1 MHNLVYKTI
10 FDITVDTSEK
20 EANAVCDMLF
30 ERDVHPALEEV
41 LRQFENDDMIIEHS
55 IELNIGTITEGELE
69 HSIAEKL
76 RQALLKYRHD
86 GGVLSNYNHFIEL
99 KTDILL
105 DYIQKPVVPWSIDRV
120 KGFDLQQLLRESI
133 QKAMKSEVYL
143 EQMTTLLSDSIEACK
158 RFFELPFQQTDFY
171 ILLERLVSKSPIFR
185 GRISSDVIKL
195 FREESEF
202 DFLLSK
208 EIMHYLLS
216 CSLFGSKQENILSLM
231 IVRLLSDR
239 WHSKKS
245 MKSRKPIKE
254 TIVSSSK
261 MILAQDLQ
269 DRNYAY
275 PLPITASASDAQDGA
290 LVQSYVATG
299 LPDTIPA
306 PSSVDT
312 NISNHQNGRT
322 LPSSSVADF
331 PDTVPITA
339 STSDAQDGALVQSYV
354 ATGLPD
360 TIPAPSSV
368 DTNISNH
375 QNGRT
380 LPSSSVADFPD
391 TVPITASTSDAQ
403 DGALVQSY
411 VATGLPDTIP
421 APSSVDTNISNH
433 QNGRTLPSSSVADF
447 PDTVPITASTS
458 DAQDGALVQS
468 YVATGLPDT
477 IPAPSSVDTNISN
490 HQNGRTLPSSSVAD
504 FPDTVPIP
512 SSINDDAK
520 EQGKGASSDFYKLNT
535 ESIASSDIAL
545 GLSWT
550 LGDRGELHETN
561 SNPRNTNSSQ
571 SATKSDGLIKKL
583 QQLIRNINRIAEE
596 REHFSDVITDIE
608 QIIKEIQSDEQW
620 KLLLGSN
627 ESSAYALQK
636 ELLRLKNQTKE
647 DPKQAKELSEGDNI
661 TEEDALQIAKAIE
674 SLRKVETIEEQER
687 PEKGIRE
694 LTAVIM
700 RTQPDLKERIPIY
713 NAGLVLFQPFLISF
727 FDRLGL
733 LESRKHFKSAT
744 CQIRAAHLLHEL
756 SGFGEIP
763 VEHLMLFNKLLCGI
777 NIMFPIDCR
786 FKISETESLEMEH
799 LLRATI
805 GNWAIIR
812 NTSISGFQESFVKR
826 QGVLERSQDDWILR
840 VETKGIDI
848 LLDDIPWDIHLIS
861 FPWNNYLVYVDW
873 HL

>member
-1 MHNLVYKTI
+1 MSSNLIHKAI
-10 FDITVDTSEK
+10 FDVTIDTSEK
-20 EANAVCDMLF
+20 EGNAVSNMLF
-30 ERDVHPALEEV
+30 ERNVRPALEEV
-41 LRQFENDDMIIEHS
+41 LQQFENDDMIIEHS

-99 KTDILL
+99 KTDMLL

-261 MILAQDLQ
+261 MILAQDPQ

-290 LVQSYVATG
+290 PIQSYVATG

-306 PSSVDT
+306 PSS
-312 NISNHQNGRT
+312 IAAYIPNHQSET
-322 LPSSSVADF
+322 SLPSSSVADF
-331 PDTVPITA
+331 LDTVPITA

-360 TIPAPSSV
+360 TIPASS
-368 DTNISNH
+368 
-375 QNGRT
+375 
-380 LPSSSVADFPD
+380 P
-391 TVPITASTSDAQ
+391 
-403 DGALVQSY
+403 
-411 VATGLPDTIP
+411 
-421 APSSVDTNISNH
+421 
-433 QNGRTLPSSSVADF
+433 
-447 PDTVPITASTS
+447 
-458 DAQDGALVQS
+458 
-468 YVATGLPDT
+468 
-477 IPAPSSVDTNISN
+477 VDTNISN

-535 ESIASSDIAL
+535 ESIASSEIAL

-550 LGDRGELHETN
+550 PGDRGELHETN

-571 SATKSDGLIKKL
+571 SATKGDGLIKKL

-608 QIIKEIQSDEQW
+608 QVIKEIQSDEQW

-694 LTAVIM
+694 LTAVVM

-786 FKISETESLEMEH
+786 FKISETESLEIEH

>member
-1 MHNLVYKTI
+1 MSSNLIHKAI
-10 FDITVDTSEK
+10 FDVTIDTSEK
-20 EANAVCDMLF
+20 EGNAVSNMLF
-30 ERDVHPALEEV
+30 ERNVRPALEKV
-41 LRQFENDDMIIEHS
+41 LQQFENDDMIIEHS
-55 IELNIGTITEGELE
+55 IELNIGTTTEGELE

-99 KTDILL
+99 KTDMLL

-299 LPDTIPA
+299 LPDT
-306 PSSVDT
+306 
-312 NISNHQNGRT
+312 
-322 LPSSSVADF
+322 
-331 PDTVPITA
+331 
-339 STSDAQDGALVQSYV
+339 
-354 ATGLPD
+354 
-360 TIPAPSSV
+360 
-368 DTNISNH
+368 
-375 QNGRT
+375 
-380 LPSSSVADFPD
+380 
-391 TVPITASTSDAQ
+391 
-403 DGALVQSY
+403 
-411 VATGLPDTIP
+411 
-421 APSSVDTNISNH
+421 
-433 QNGRTLPSSSVADF
+433 
-447 PDTVPITASTS
+447 
-458 DAQDGALVQS
+458 
-468 YVATGLPDT
+468 
-477 IPAPSSVDTNISN
+477 
-490 HQNGRTLPSSSVAD
+490 
-504 FPDTVPIP
+504 VPIP

-550 LGDRGELHETN
+550 PGDRGELHETN

-571 SATKSDGLIKKL
+571 SATKSDGIVKKL

-608 QIIKEIQSDEQW
+608 QVIKEIQSDEQW

-756 SGFGEIP
+756 SSFGEIP

-840 VETKGIDI
+840 VETKGIAI

>member
-1 MHNLVYKTI
+1 MSSNLIHKAI
-10 FDITVDTSEK
+10 FDVTIDTSEK
-20 EANAVCDMLF
+20 EGNAVSNMLF
-30 ERDVHPALEEV
+30 ERNVRPALEEV
-41 LRQFENDDMIIEHS
+41 LQQFENDDMIIEHS

-99 KTDILL
+99 KTNMLL

-195 FREESEF
+195 FREEREF

-231 IVRLLSDR
+231 IVRLLRDR

-290 LVQSYVATG
+290 PIQSYVATG
-299 LPDTIPA
+299 LPDTIPT
-306 PSSVDT
+306 PSS
-312 NISNHQNGRT
+312 IAAYIPNHQSET
-322 LPSSSVADF
+322 SLPSSSVADF
-331 PDTVPITA
+331 LDTVPITA
-339 STSDAQDGALVQSYV
+339 STSDAQDEALVQSYV

-360 TIPAPSSV
+360 TIPAPS
-368 DTNISNH
+368 
-375 QNGRT
+375 
-380 LPSSSVADFPD
+380 P
-391 TVPITASTSDAQ
+391 
-403 DGALVQSY
+403 
-411 VATGLPDTIP
+411 
-421 APSSVDTNISNH
+421 
-433 QNGRTLPSSSVADF
+433 
-447 PDTVPITASTS
+447 
-458 DAQDGALVQS
+458 
-468 YVATGLPDT
+468 
-477 IPAPSSVDTNISN
+477 VDTNISN

-571 SATKSDGLIKKL
+571 LATKSDGLIKKL

>member
-1 MHNLVYKTI
+1 MSSNLIHKAI
-10 FDITVDTSEK
+10 FDVTIDTSEK
-20 EANAVCDMLF
+20 EGNAVSNMLF
-30 ERDVHPALEEV
+30 ERNVRPALEEV
-41 LRQFENDDMIIEHS
+41 LQQFENDDMIIEHS

-99 KTDILL
+99 KTDMLL

-195 FREESEF
+195 FREEREF

-231 IVRLLSDR
+231 IVRLLRDR

-290 LVQSYVATG
+290 PIQSYVATG

-306 PSSVDT
+306 PSS
-312 NISNHQNGRT
+312 IAAYIPNHQSET
-322 LPSSSVADF
+322 SLPSSSVADF
-331 PDTVPITA
+331 LDTVPITA

-360 TIPAPSSV
+360 TIPAPSS
-368 DTNISNH
+368 IAAYIPNH
-375 QNGRT
+375 QSET
-380 LPSSSVADFPD
+380 SLPSSSVADFLD

-421 APSSVDTNISNH
+421 APS
-433 QNGRTLPSSSVADF
+433 P
-447 PDTVPITASTS
+447 
-458 DAQDGALVQS
+458 
-468 YVATGLPDT
+468 
-477 IPAPSSVDTNISN
+477 VDTNISN

-571 SATKSDGLIKKL
+571 LATKSDGLIKKL

>member
-1 MHNLVYKTI
+1 MSSNLIHKAI
-10 FDITVDTSEK
+10 FDVTIDTSEK
-20 EANAVCDMLF
+20 EGNAVSNMLF
-30 ERDVHPALEEV
+30 ERNVRPALEEV
-41 LRQFENDDMIIEHS
+41 LQQFENDDMIIEHS

-99 KTDILL
+99 KTDMLL

-306 PSSVDT
+306 PSS
-312 NISNHQNGRT
+312 IAAYIPNHQSET
-322 LPSSSVADF
+322 SLPSSSVADF
-331 PDTVPITA
+331 LDTVPITA

-354 ATGLPD
+354 ATGL
-360 TIPAPSSV
+360 
-368 DTNISNH
+368 
-375 QNGRT
+375 
-380 LPSSSVADFPD
+380 
-391 TVPITASTSDAQ
+391 
-403 DGALVQSY
+403 
-411 VATGLPDTIP
+411 
-421 APSSVDTNISNH
+421 
-433 QNGRTLPSSSVADF
+433 
-447 PDTVPITASTS
+447 
-458 DAQDGALVQS
+458 
-468 YVATGLPDT
+468 
-477 IPAPSSVDTNISN
+477 
-490 HQNGRTLPSSSVAD
+490 
-504 FPDTVPIP
+504 PDTVPIP

-550 LGDRGELHETN
+550 PGDRGELHETN

-571 SATKSDGLIKKL
+571 SATKGDGLIKKL

-608 QIIKEIQSDEQW
+608 QVIKEIQSDEQW

-627 ESSAYALQK
+627 ESSAYTLQK

>member
-1 MHNLVYKTI
+1 MSSNLIHKAI
-10 FDITVDTSEK
+10 FDVTIDTSEK
-20 EANAVCDMLF
+20 EGNAVSNMLF
-30 ERDVHPALEEV
+30 ERNVRPALEEV
-41 LRQFENDDMIIEHS
+41 LQQFENDDMIIEHS

-99 KTDILL
+99 KTNMLL

-195 FREESEF
+195 FREEREF

-231 IVRLLSDR
+231 IVRLLRDR

-290 LVQSYVATG
+290 PIQSYVATG

-306 PSSVDT
+306 PSS
-312 NISNHQNGRT
+312 IAAYIPNHQSET
-322 LPSSSVADF
+322 SLPSSSVADF
-331 PDTVPITA
+331 LDSVPITA

-360 TIPAPSSV
+360 TIPAPS
-368 DTNISNH
+368 
-375 QNGRT
+375 
-380 LPSSSVADFPD
+380 P
-391 TVPITASTSDAQ
+391 
-403 DGALVQSY
+403 
-411 VATGLPDTIP
+411 
-421 APSSVDTNISNH
+421 
-433 QNGRTLPSSSVADF
+433 
-447 PDTVPITASTS
+447 
-458 DAQDGALVQS
+458 
-468 YVATGLPDT
+468 
-477 IPAPSSVDTNISN
+477 VDTNISN

-608 QIIKEIQSDEQW
+608 QVIKEIQSDEQW

>member
-1 MHNLVYKTI
+1 MSSNLIHKAI
-10 FDITVDTSEK
+10 FDVTIDTSEK
-20 EANAVCDMLF
+20 EGNAVSNMLF
-30 ERDVHPALEEV
+30 ERNVRPALEEV
-41 LRQFENDDMIIEHS
+41 LQQFENDDMIIEHS

-99 KTDILL
+99 KTNMLL

-195 FREESEF
+195 FREEREF

-231 IVRLLSDR
+231 IVRLLRDR

-290 LVQSYVATG
+290 PIQSYVATG

-306 PSSVDT
+306 PS
-312 NISNHQNGRT
+312 
-322 LPSSSVADF
+322 P
-331 PDTVPITA
+331 
-339 STSDAQDGALVQSYV
+339 
-354 ATGLPD
+354 
-360 TIPAPSSV
+360 
-368 DTNISNH
+368 
-375 QNGRT
+375 
-380 LPSSSVADFPD
+380 
-391 TVPITASTSDAQ
+391 
-403 DGALVQSY
+403 
-411 VATGLPDTIP
+411 
-421 APSSVDTNISNH
+421 
-433 QNGRTLPSSSVADF
+433 
-447 PDTVPITASTS
+447 
-458 DAQDGALVQS
+458 
-468 YVATGLPDT
+468 
-477 IPAPSSVDTNISN
+477 VDTNISN

-571 SATKSDGLIKKL
+571 SATKSDELIKKL

-608 QIIKEIQSDEQW
+608 QVIKEIQSDEQW

>member
-1 MHNLVYKTI
+1 MSSNLIHKAI
-10 FDITVDTSEK
+10 FDVTIDTSEK
-20 EANAVCDMLF
+20 EGNAVSNMLF
-30 ERDVHPALEEV
+30 ERNVRPALEEV
-41 LRQFENDDMIIEHS
+41 LQQFENDDMIIEHS

-99 KTDILL
+99 KTDMLL

-195 FREESEF
+195 FREEREF

-231 IVRLLSDR
+231 IVRLLRDR

-290 LVQSYVATG
+290 PIQSYVATG

-306 PSSVDT
+306 PSPIAT
-312 NISNHQNGRT
+312 YIPNHQSET
-322 LPSSSVADF
+322 SLPSSSVADF
-331 PDTVPITA
+331 LDTVPITA

-360 TIPAPSSV
+360 TIPAPS
-368 DTNISNH
+368 
-375 QNGRT
+375 
-380 LPSSSVADFPD
+380 P
-391 TVPITASTSDAQ
+391 
-403 DGALVQSY
+403 
-411 VATGLPDTIP
+411 
-421 APSSVDTNISNH
+421 
-433 QNGRTLPSSSVADF
+433 
-447 PDTVPITASTS
+447 
-458 DAQDGALVQS
+458 
-468 YVATGLPDT
+468 
-477 IPAPSSVDTNISN
+477 VDTNISN

-571 SATKSDGLIKKL
+571 LATKSDGLIKKL

>member
-1 MHNLVYKTI
+1 MSSNLIHKAI
-10 FDITVDTSEK
+10 FDVTIDTSEK
-20 EANAVCDMLF
+20 EGNAVSNMLF
-30 ERDVHPALEEV
+30 ERNVRPALEKV
-41 LRQFENDDMIIEHS
+41 LQQFENDDMIIEHS
-55 IELNIGTITEGELE
+55 SELNIGTTTEGELE

-99 KTDILL
+99 KTDMLL

-195 FREESEF
+195 FREEREF

-290 LVQSYVATG
+290 LVQSYVAAG

-306 PSSVDT
+306 PSS
-312 NISNHQNGRT
+312 IAAYIPNHQSET
-322 LPSSSVADF
+322 SLPSSSVADF
-331 PDTVPITA
+331 LDTVPITA
-339 STSDAQDGALVQSYV
+339 STSDTQDGALVQSYV
-354 ATGLPD
+354 ATGL
-360 TIPAPSSV
+360 
-368 DTNISNH
+368 
-375 QNGRT
+375 
-380 LPSSSVADFPD
+380 
-391 TVPITASTSDAQ
+391 
-403 DGALVQSY
+403 
-411 VATGLPDTIP
+411 
-421 APSSVDTNISNH
+421 
-433 QNGRTLPSSSVADF
+433 
-447 PDTVPITASTS
+447 
-458 DAQDGALVQS
+458 
-468 YVATGLPDT
+468 
-477 IPAPSSVDTNISN
+477 
-490 HQNGRTLPSSSVAD
+490 
-504 FPDTVPIP
+504 PDTVPIP

-550 LGDRGELHETN
+550 PGDRGELHETN

-571 SATKSDGLIKKL
+571 SATKSDGIVKKL

-608 QIIKEIQSDEQW
+608 QVIKEIQSDEQW

-661 TEEDALQIAKAIE
+661 TEEDALQIAQAIE

-756 SGFGEIP
+756 SSFGEIP

>member
-1 MHNLVYKTI
+1 MSSNLIHKAI
-10 FDITVDTSEK
+10 FDVTIDTSEK
-20 EANAVCDMLF
+20 EGNAVSNMLF
-30 ERDVHPALEEV
+30 ERNVRPALEEV
-41 LRQFENDDMIIEHS
+41 LQQFENDDMIIEHS

-99 KTDILL
+99 KTNMLL

-306 PSSVDT
+306 PSS
-312 NISNHQNGRT
+312 IAAYIPNHQSET
-322 LPSSSVADF
+322 SLPSSSVADF
-331 PDTVPITA
+331 PDTVPI
-339 STSDAQDGALVQSYV
+339 
-354 ATGLPD
+354 
-360 TIPAPSSV
+360 
-368 DTNISNH
+368 
-375 QNGRT
+375 
-380 LPSSSVADFPD
+380 
-391 TVPITASTSDAQ
+391 
-403 DGALVQSY
+403 
-411 VATGLPDTIP
+411 
-421 APSSVDTNISNH
+421 
-433 QNGRTLPSSSVADF
+433 
-447 PDTVPITASTS
+447 
-458 DAQDGALVQS
+458 
-468 YVATGLPDT
+468 
-477 IPAPSSVDTNISN
+477 PSSVDTNISN

-550 LGDRGELHETN
+550 PGDRGELHETN

-571 SATKSDGLIKKL
+571 SATKSDGIIKKL

-608 QIIKEIQSDEQW
+608 QVIKEIQSDEQW

>member
-1 MHNLVYKTI
+1 MSSNLIHKAI
-10 FDITVDTSEK
+10 FDVTIDTSEK
-20 EANAVCDMLF
+20 EGNAVSNMLF
-30 ERDVHPALEEV
+30 ERNVRPALEKV
-41 LRQFENDDMIIEHS
+41 LQQFENDDMIIEHS
-55 IELNIGTITEGELE
+55 IELNIGTTTEGELE

-99 KTDILL
+99 KTDMLL

-290 LVQSYVATG
+290 LVQSYVAAG

-306 PSSVDT
+306 PSS
-312 NISNHQNGRT
+312 IAAYIPNHQSET
-322 LPSSSVADF
+322 SLPSSSVADF
-331 PDTVPITA
+331 LDTVPITA

-360 TIPAPSSV
+360 TIPAPS
-368 DTNISNH
+368 
-375 QNGRT
+375 
-380 LPSSSVADFPD
+380 P
-391 TVPITASTSDAQ
+391 
-403 DGALVQSY
+403 
-411 VATGLPDTIP
+411 
-421 APSSVDTNISNH
+421 
-433 QNGRTLPSSSVADF
+433 
-447 PDTVPITASTS
+447 
-458 DAQDGALVQS
+458 
-468 YVATGLPDT
+468 
-477 IPAPSSVDTNISN
+477 VDTNISN

-571 SATKSDGLIKKL
+571 LATKSDGLIKKL

-608 QIIKEIQSDEQW
+608 QIIKEIQSNEQW

-694 LTAVIM
+694 LTAVVM

>member
-1 MHNLVYKTI
+1 MSSNLIHKAI
-10 FDITVDTSEK
+10 FDVTIDTSEK
-20 EANAVCDMLF
+20 EGNAVSNMLF
-30 ERDVHPALEEV
+30 ERNVRPALEEV
-41 LRQFENDDMIIEHS
+41 LQQFENDDMIIEHS

-76 RQALLKYRHD
+76 RQTLLKYRHD

-99 KTDILL
+99 KTDMLL

-290 LVQSYVATG
+290 PIQSYVATG

-306 PSSVDT
+306 PSS
-312 NISNHQNGRT
+312 IAAYIPNHQSET
-322 LPSSSVADF
+322 SLPSSSVADF
-331 PDTVPITA
+331 LDTVPITA

-360 TIPAPSSV
+360 TIPASS
-368 DTNISNH
+368 
-375 QNGRT
+375 
-380 LPSSSVADFPD
+380 P
-391 TVPITASTSDAQ
+391 
-403 DGALVQSY
+403 
-411 VATGLPDTIP
+411 
-421 APSSVDTNISNH
+421 
-433 QNGRTLPSSSVADF
+433 
-447 PDTVPITASTS
+447 
-458 DAQDGALVQS
+458 
-468 YVATGLPDT
+468 
-477 IPAPSSVDTNISN
+477 VDTNISN

-550 LGDRGELHETN
+550 PGDRGELHETN

-571 SATKSDGLIKKL
+571 SATKGDGLIKKL

-596 REHFSDVITDIE
+596 REYFSDVITDIE
-608 QIIKEIQSDEQW
+608 QVIKEIQSDEQW

-627 ESSAYALQK
+627 ESSAYTLQK

>member
-275 PLPITASASDAQDGA
+275 PLPITASA
-290 LVQSYVATG
+290 
-299 LPDTIPA
+299 
-306 PSSVDT
+306 
-312 NISNHQNGRT
+312 
-322 LPSSSVADF
+322 
-331 PDTVPITA
+331 
-339 STSDAQDGALVQSYV
+339 
-354 ATGLPD
+354 
-360 TIPAPSSV
+360 
-368 DTNISNH
+368 
-375 QNGRT
+375 
-380 LPSSSVADFPD
+380 
-391 TVPITASTSDAQ
+391 
-403 DGALVQSY
+403 
-411 VATGLPDTIP
+411 
-421 APSSVDTNISNH
+421 
-433 QNGRTLPSSSVADF
+433 
-447 PDTVPITASTS
+447 S

>member
-30 ERDVHPALEEV
+30 ERNVRPALEEV
-41 LRQFENDDMIIEHS
+41 LQQFENDDMIIEHS

-99 KTDILL
+99 KTDMLL

-290 LVQSYVATG
+290 PIQSYVATG

-306 PSSVDT
+306 PSS
-312 NISNHQNGRT
+312 IAAYIPNHQSET
-322 LPSSSVADF
+322 SLPSSSVADF
-331 PDTVPITA
+331 LDTVPITA

-360 TIPAPSSV
+360 TIPASSPV

-391 TVPITASTSDAQ
+391 TVPI
-403 DGALVQSY
+403 
-411 VATGLPDTIP
+411 
-421 APSSVDTNISNH
+421 PSSVDTNISNH
-433 QNGRTLPSSSVADF
+433 QNGRTLPSS
-447 PDTVPITASTS
+447 P
-458 DAQDGALVQS
+458 
-468 YVATGLPDT
+468 
-477 IPAPSSVDTNISN
+477 
-490 HQNGRTLPSSSVAD
+490 VAD

-550 LGDRGELHETN
+550 PGDRGELHE
-561 SNPRNTNSSQ
+561 TNSSQ
-571 SATKSDGLIKKL
+571 SATKSDGIIKKL

-608 QIIKEIQSDEQW
+608 QVIKEIQSDEQW

-661 TEEDALQIAKAIE
+661 TEEDALQIAKAIK

>member
-30 ERDVHPALEEV
+30 ERNVRPALEEV
-41 LRQFENDDMIIEHS
+41 LQQFENDDMIIEHS

-99 KTDILL
+99 KTDMLL

-306 PSSVDT
+306 PS
-312 NISNHQNGRT
+312 
-322 LPSSSVADF
+322 P
-331 PDTVPITA
+331 
-339 STSDAQDGALVQSYV
+339 
-354 ATGLPD
+354 
-360 TIPAPSSV
+360 
-368 DTNISNH
+368 
-375 QNGRT
+375 
-380 LPSSSVADFPD
+380 
-391 TVPITASTSDAQ
+391 
-403 DGALVQSY
+403 
-411 VATGLPDTIP
+411 
-421 APSSVDTNISNH
+421 
-433 QNGRTLPSSSVADF
+433 
-447 PDTVPITASTS
+447 
-458 DAQDGALVQS
+458 
-468 YVATGLPDT
+468 
-477 IPAPSSVDTNISN
+477 VDTNISN

-571 SATKSDGLIKKL
+571 LATKSDGLIKKL

-608 QIIKEIQSDEQW
+608 QIIKEIQSNEQW

-694 LTAVIM
+694 LTAVVM

>member
-1 MHNLVYKTI
+1 MSSNLIHKAI
-10 FDITVDTSEK
+10 FDVTIDTSEK
-20 EANAVCDMLF
+20 EGNAVSNMLF
-30 ERDVHPALEEV
+30 ERNVRPALEEV
-41 LRQFENDDMIIEHS
+41 LQQFENDDMIIEHS
-55 IELNIGTITEGELE
+55 IELNIGTITEGKLE

-86 GGVLSNYNHFIEL
+86 GEVLSNYNHFIEL
-99 KTDILL
+99 KTDMLL

-290 LVQSYVATG
+290 PIQSYVATG

-306 PSSVDT
+306 SS
-312 NISNHQNGRT
+312 
-322 LPSSSVADF
+322 P
-331 PDTVPITA
+331 
-339 STSDAQDGALVQSYV
+339 
-354 ATGLPD
+354 
-360 TIPAPSSV
+360 
-368 DTNISNH
+368 
-375 QNGRT
+375 
-380 LPSSSVADFPD
+380 
-391 TVPITASTSDAQ
+391 
-403 DGALVQSY
+403 
-411 VATGLPDTIP
+411 
-421 APSSVDTNISNH
+421 
-433 QNGRTLPSSSVADF
+433 
-447 PDTVPITASTS
+447 
-458 DAQDGALVQS
+458 
-468 YVATGLPDT
+468 
-477 IPAPSSVDTNISN
+477 VDTNISN

-550 LGDRGELHETN
+550 PGDRGELHETN
-561 SNPRNTNSSQ
+561 SNPKNTNSSQ
-571 SATKSDGLIKKL
+571 SATKGDGLIKKL

-596 REHFSDVITDIE
+596 REYFSDVITDIE
-608 QIIKEIQSDEQW
+608 QVIKEIQSDEQW

-627 ESSAYALQK
+627 ESSAYTLQK

>member
-30 ERDVHPALEEV
+30 ERNVRPALEEV
-41 LRQFENDDMIIEHS
+41 LQQFENDDMIIEHS

-99 KTDILL
+99 KTDMLL

-290 LVQSYVATG
+290 PIQSYVATG

-306 PSSVDT
+306 PSS
-312 NISNHQNGRT
+312 IAAYIPNHQSET
-322 LPSSSVADF
+322 SLPSSSVADF
-331 PDTVPITA
+331 LDTVPITA

-360 TIPAPSSV
+360 TIPASSPV

-391 TVPITASTSDAQ
+391 TVPI
-403 DGALVQSY
+403 
-411 VATGLPDTIP
+411 
-421 APSSVDTNISNH
+421 PSSVDTNISNH
-433 QNGRTLPSSSVADF
+433 QNGRTLSSS
-447 PDTVPITASTS
+447 P
-458 DAQDGALVQS
+458 
-468 YVATGLPDT
+468 
-477 IPAPSSVDTNISN
+477 
-490 HQNGRTLPSSSVAD
+490 VAD

-550 LGDRGELHETN
+550 PGDRGELHE
-561 SNPRNTNSSQ
+561 TNSSQ
-571 SATKSDGLIKKL
+571 SATKSDGIIKKL

-608 QIIKEIQSDEQW
+608 QVIKEIQSDEQW

>member
-1 MHNLVYKTI
+1 MSSNLIHKAI
-10 FDITVDTSEK
+10 FDVTIDTSEK
-20 EANAVCDMLF
+20 EGNAVSNMLF
-30 ERDVHPALEEV
+30 ERNVRPALEEV
-41 LRQFENDDMIIEHS
+41 LQQFENDDMIIEHS

-99 KTDILL
+99 KTNMLL

-195 FREESEF
+195 FREEREF

-231 IVRLLSDR
+231 IVRLLRDR

-290 LVQSYVATG
+290 PIQSYVATG

-306 PSSVDT
+306 PSS
-312 NISNHQNGRT
+312 IAAYIPNHQSET
-322 LPSSSVADF
+322 SLPSSSVADF
-331 PDTVPITA
+331 LDTVPITA

-360 TIPAPSSV
+360 TIPAPS
-368 DTNISNH
+368 
-375 QNGRT
+375 
-380 LPSSSVADFPD
+380 P
-391 TVPITASTSDAQ
+391 
-403 DGALVQSY
+403 
-411 VATGLPDTIP
+411 
-421 APSSVDTNISNH
+421 
-433 QNGRTLPSSSVADF
+433 
-447 PDTVPITASTS
+447 
-458 DAQDGALVQS
+458 
-468 YVATGLPDT
+468 
-477 IPAPSSVDTNISN
+477 VDTNISN

-571 SATKSDGLIKKL
+571 LATKSDGLIKKL

>member
-1 MHNLVYKTI
+1 MSSNLIHKAI
-10 FDITVDTSEK
+10 FDVTIDTSEK
-20 EANAVCDMLF
+20 EGNAVSNMLF
-30 ERDVHPALEEV
+30 ERNVRPALEKV
-41 LRQFENDDMIIEHS
+41 LQQFENDDMIIEHS
-55 IELNIGTITEGELE
+55 IELNIGTTTEGELE

-99 KTDILL
+99 KTDMLL

-299 LPDTIPA
+299 LPDT
-306 PSSVDT
+306 
-312 NISNHQNGRT
+312 
-322 LPSSSVADF
+322 
-331 PDTVPITA
+331 
-339 STSDAQDGALVQSYV
+339 
-354 ATGLPD
+354 
-360 TIPAPSSV
+360 
-368 DTNISNH
+368 
-375 QNGRT
+375 
-380 LPSSSVADFPD
+380 
-391 TVPITASTSDAQ
+391 
-403 DGALVQSY
+403 
-411 VATGLPDTIP
+411 
-421 APSSVDTNISNH
+421 
-433 QNGRTLPSSSVADF
+433 
-447 PDTVPITASTS
+447 
-458 DAQDGALVQS
+458 
-468 YVATGLPDT
+468 
-477 IPAPSSVDTNISN
+477 
-490 HQNGRTLPSSSVAD
+490 
-504 FPDTVPIP
+504 VPIP

-550 LGDRGELHETN
+550 PGDRGELHETN

-571 SATKSDGLIKKL
+571 SATKSDGIVKKL

-608 QIIKEIQSDEQW
+608 QVIKEIQSDEQW

-756 SGFGEIP
+756 SSFGEIP

>member
-1 MHNLVYKTI
+1 MSSNLIHKAI
-10 FDITVDTSEK
+10 FDVTIDTSEK
-20 EANAVCDMLF
+20 EGNAVSNMLF
-30 ERDVHPALEEV
+30 ERNVRPALEEV
-41 LRQFENDDMIIEHS
+41 LQQFENDDMIIEHS

-99 KTDILL
+99 KTDMLL

-195 FREESEF
+195 FREEREF

-231 IVRLLSDR
+231 IVRLLRDR

-290 LVQSYVATG
+290 PIQSYVATG

-306 PSSVDT
+306 PSS
-312 NISNHQNGRT
+312 IAAYIPNHQSET
-322 LPSSSVADF
+322 SLPSSSVADF
-331 PDTVPITA
+331 LDTVPIAA

-360 TIPAPSSV
+360 TIPAPS
-368 DTNISNH
+368 
-375 QNGRT
+375 
-380 LPSSSVADFPD
+380 P
-391 TVPITASTSDAQ
+391 
-403 DGALVQSY
+403 
-411 VATGLPDTIP
+411 
-421 APSSVDTNISNH
+421 
-433 QNGRTLPSSSVADF
+433 
-447 PDTVPITASTS
+447 
-458 DAQDGALVQS
+458 
-468 YVATGLPDT
+468 
-477 IPAPSSVDTNISN
+477 VDTNISN

-571 SATKSDGLIKKL
+571 LATKSDGLIKKL

-812 NTSISGFQESFVKR
+812 NMSISGFQESFVKR

>member
-1 MHNLVYKTI
+1 MSSNLIHKAI
-10 FDITVDTSEK
+10 FDVTIDTSEK
-20 EANAVCDMLF
+20 EGNAVSNMLF
-30 ERDVHPALEEV
+30 ERNVRPALEEV
-41 LRQFENDDMIIEHS
+41 LQQFENDDMIIEHS

-99 KTDILL
+99 KTDMLL

-195 FREESEF
+195 FREEREF

-231 IVRLLSDR
+231 IVRLLRDR

-290 LVQSYVATG
+290 PIQSYVATG
-299 LPDTIPA
+299 LPDTIPT
-306 PSSVDT
+306 PSS
-312 NISNHQNGRT
+312 IAAYIPNHQSET
-322 LPSSSVADF
+322 SLPSSSVADF
-331 PDTVPITA
+331 LDTVPITA

-360 TIPAPSSV
+360 TIPAPS
-368 DTNISNH
+368 
-375 QNGRT
+375 
-380 LPSSSVADFPD
+380 P
-391 TVPITASTSDAQ
+391 
-403 DGALVQSY
+403 
-411 VATGLPDTIP
+411 
-421 APSSVDTNISNH
+421 
-433 QNGRTLPSSSVADF
+433 
-447 PDTVPITASTS
+447 
-458 DAQDGALVQS
+458 
-468 YVATGLPDT
+468 
-477 IPAPSSVDTNISN
+477 VDTNISN

-571 SATKSDGLIKKL
+571 LATKSDGLIKKL

>member
-1 MHNLVYKTI
+1 MSSNLIHKAI
-10 FDITVDTSEK
+10 FDVTIDTSEK
-20 EANAVCDMLF
+20 EGNAVSNMLF
-30 ERDVHPALEEV
+30 ERNVRPALEKV
-41 LRQFENDDMIIEHS
+41 LQQFENDDMIIEHS
-55 IELNIGTITEGELE
+55 IELNIGTTTEGELE

-99 KTDILL
+99 KTDMLL

-195 FREESEF
+195 FREEREF

-290 LVQSYVATG
+290 LVQSYVAAG

-306 PSSVDT
+306 PSS
-312 NISNHQNGRT
+312 IAAYIPNHQSET
-322 LPSSSVADF
+322 SLPSSSVADF
-331 PDTVPITA
+331 LDTVPITA
-339 STSDAQDGALVQSYV
+339 STSDTQDGALVQSYV
-354 ATGLPD
+354 ATGL
-360 TIPAPSSV
+360 
-368 DTNISNH
+368 
-375 QNGRT
+375 
-380 LPSSSVADFPD
+380 
-391 TVPITASTSDAQ
+391 
-403 DGALVQSY
+403 
-411 VATGLPDTIP
+411 
-421 APSSVDTNISNH
+421 
-433 QNGRTLPSSSVADF
+433 
-447 PDTVPITASTS
+447 
-458 DAQDGALVQS
+458 
-468 YVATGLPDT
+468 
-477 IPAPSSVDTNISN
+477 
-490 HQNGRTLPSSSVAD
+490 
-504 FPDTVPIP
+504 PDTVPIP

-550 LGDRGELHETN
+550 PGDRGELHETN

-571 SATKSDGLIKKL
+571 SATKSDGIVKKL

-608 QIIKEIQSDEQW
+608 QVIKEIQSDEQW

-661 TEEDALQIAKAIE
+661 TEEDALQIAQAIE

-756 SGFGEIP
+756 SSFGEIP

>member
-1 MHNLVYKTI
+1 MSSNLIHKAI
-10 FDITVDTSEK
+10 FDVTIDTSEK
-20 EANAVCDMLF
+20 EGNAVSNMLF
-30 ERDVHPALEEV
+30 ERNVRPALEEV
-41 LRQFENDDMIIEHS
+41 LQQFENDDMIIEHS

-99 KTDILL
+99 KTDMLL

-195 FREESEF
+195 FREEREF

-290 LVQSYVATG
+290 PIQSYVATG

-306 PSSVDT
+306 PSS
-312 NISNHQNGRT
+312 IAAYIPNHQSET
-322 LPSSSVADF
+322 SLPSSSVADF
-331 PDTVPITA
+331 LDTVPITA

-360 TIPAPSSV
+360 TIPAPS
-368 DTNISNH
+368 
-375 QNGRT
+375 
-380 LPSSSVADFPD
+380 P
-391 TVPITASTSDAQ
+391 
-403 DGALVQSY
+403 
-411 VATGLPDTIP
+411 
-421 APSSVDTNISNH
+421 
-433 QNGRTLPSSSVADF
+433 
-447 PDTVPITASTS
+447 
-458 DAQDGALVQS
+458 
-468 YVATGLPDT
+468 
-477 IPAPSSVDTNISN
+477 VDTNISN

-571 SATKSDGLIKKL
+571 LATKSDGLIKKL

>member
-30 ERDVHPALEEV
+30 ERNVRPALEEV
-41 LRQFENDDMIIEHS
+41 LQQFENDDMIIEHS

-99 KTDILL
+99 KTDMLL

-290 LVQSYVATG
+290 PIQSYVATG

-306 PSSVDT
+306 PSS
-312 NISNHQNGRT
+312 IAAYIPNHQSET
-322 LPSSSVADF
+322 SLPSSSVADF
-331 PDTVPITA
+331 LDTVPITA

-360 TIPAPSSV
+360 TIPASSPV

-380 LPSSSVADFPD
+380 LPSSP
-391 TVPITASTSDAQ
+391 
-403 DGALVQSY
+403 
-411 VATGLPDTIP
+411 
-421 APSSVDTNISNH
+421 
-433 QNGRTLPSSSVADF
+433 
-447 PDTVPITASTS
+447 
-458 DAQDGALVQS
+458 
-468 YVATGLPDT
+468 
-477 IPAPSSVDTNISN
+477 
-490 HQNGRTLPSSSVAD
+490 VAD

-550 LGDRGELHETN
+550 PGDRGELHE
-561 SNPRNTNSSQ
+561 TNSSQ
-571 SATKSDGLIKKL
+571 SATKSDGIIKKL

-608 QIIKEIQSDEQW
+608 QVIKEIQSDEQW

-661 TEEDALQIAKAIE
+661 TEEDALQIAKAIK

>member
-1 MHNLVYKTI
+1 MSSNLIHKAI
-10 FDITVDTSEK
+10 FDVTIDTSEK
-20 EANAVCDMLF
+20 EGNAVSNMLF
-30 ERDVHPALEEV
+30 ERNVRPALEEV
-41 LRQFENDDMIIEHS
+41 LQQFENDDMIIEHS

-99 KTDILL
+99 KTDMLL

-195 FREESEF
+195 FREEREF

-231 IVRLLSDR
+231 IVRLLRDR

-290 LVQSYVATG
+290 PIQSYVATG
-299 LPDTIPA
+299 LPDTIPT
-306 PSSVDT
+306 PSS
-312 NISNHQNGRT
+312 IAAYIPNHQSET
-322 LPSSSVADF
+322 SLPSSSVADF
-331 PDTVPITA
+331 LDTVPIAA

-360 TIPAPSSV
+360 TIPAPS
-368 DTNISNH
+368 
-375 QNGRT
+375 
-380 LPSSSVADFPD
+380 P
-391 TVPITASTSDAQ
+391 
-403 DGALVQSY
+403 
-411 VATGLPDTIP
+411 
-421 APSSVDTNISNH
+421 
-433 QNGRTLPSSSVADF
+433 
-447 PDTVPITASTS
+447 
-458 DAQDGALVQS
+458 
-468 YVATGLPDT
+468 
-477 IPAPSSVDTNISN
+477 VDTNISN

-571 SATKSDGLIKKL
+571 LATKSDGLIKKL

>member
-30 ERDVHPALEEV
+30 ERNVRPALEEV
-41 LRQFENDDMIIEHS
+41 LQQFENDDMIIEHS

-99 KTDILL
+99 KTDMLL

-306 PSSVDT
+306 PSS
-312 NISNHQNGRT
+312 IAAYIPNHQSET
-322 LPSSSVADF
+322 SLPSSSVADF
-331 PDTVPITA
+331 LDTVPITA

-360 TIPAPSSV
+360 TIPAPSPV
-368 DTNISNH
+368 N
-375 QNGRT
+375 
-380 LPSSSVADFPD
+380 
-391 TVPITASTSDAQ
+391 
-403 DGALVQSY
+403 
-411 VATGLPDTIP
+411 
-421 APSSVDTNISNH
+421 
-433 QNGRTLPSSSVADF
+433 
-447 PDTVPITASTS
+447 
-458 DAQDGALVQS
+458 
-468 YVATGLPDT
+468 
-477 IPAPSSVDTNISN
+477 TNISN

-571 SATKSDGLIKKL
+571 LATKSDGLIKKL

-596 REHFSDVITDIE
+596 REHFSNVITDIE
-608 QIIKEIQSDEQW
+608 QIIKEIQSNEQW

-694 LTAVIM
+694 LTAVVM

>member
-1 MHNLVYKTI
+1 MSSNLIHKAI
-10 FDITVDTSEK
+10 FDVTIDTSEK
-20 EANAVCDMLF
+20 EGNAVSNMLF
-30 ERDVHPALEEV
+30 ERNVRPALEKV
-41 LRQFENDDMIIEHS
+41 LQQFENDDMIIEHS
-55 IELNIGTITEGELE
+55 IELNIGTTTEGELE

-99 KTDILL
+99 KTDMLL

-195 FREESEF
+195 FREEREF

-299 LPDTIPA
+299 LPDT
-306 PSSVDT
+306 
-312 NISNHQNGRT
+312 
-322 LPSSSVADF
+322 
-331 PDTVPITA
+331 
-339 STSDAQDGALVQSYV
+339 
-354 ATGLPD
+354 
-360 TIPAPSSV
+360 
-368 DTNISNH
+368 
-375 QNGRT
+375 
-380 LPSSSVADFPD
+380 
-391 TVPITASTSDAQ
+391 
-403 DGALVQSY
+403 
-411 VATGLPDTIP
+411 
-421 APSSVDTNISNH
+421 
-433 QNGRTLPSSSVADF
+433 
-447 PDTVPITASTS
+447 
-458 DAQDGALVQS
+458 
-468 YVATGLPDT
+468 
-477 IPAPSSVDTNISN
+477 
-490 HQNGRTLPSSSVAD
+490 
-504 FPDTVPIP
+504 VPIP

-550 LGDRGELHETN
+550 PGDRGELHETN

-571 SATKSDGLIKKL
+571 SATKSDGIVKKL

-608 QIIKEIQSDEQW
+608 QVIKEIQSDEQW

-661 TEEDALQIAKAIE
+661 TEEDALQIAQAIE

-756 SGFGEIP
+756 SSFGEIP

>member
-1 MHNLVYKTI
+1 MSSNLIHKAI
-10 FDITVDTSEK
+10 FDVTIDTSEK
-20 EANAVCDMLF
+20 EGNAVSNMLF
-30 ERDVHPALEEV
+30 ERNVRPALEKV
-41 LRQFENDDMIIEHS
+41 LQQFENDDMIIEHS
-55 IELNIGTITEGELE
+55 IELNIGTTTEGELE

-99 KTDILL
+99 KTDMLL

-195 FREESEF
+195 FREEREF

-290 LVQSYVATG
+290 LVQSYVAAG

-306 PSSVDT
+306 PSS
-312 NISNHQNGRT
+312 IAAYIPNHQSET
-322 LPSSSVADF
+322 SLPSSSVADF
-331 PDTVPITA
+331 LDTVPITA
-339 STSDAQDGALVQSYV
+339 STSDTQDGALVQSYV
-354 ATGLPD
+354 ATGL
-360 TIPAPSSV
+360 
-368 DTNISNH
+368 
-375 QNGRT
+375 
-380 LPSSSVADFPD
+380 
-391 TVPITASTSDAQ
+391 
-403 DGALVQSY
+403 
-411 VATGLPDTIP
+411 
-421 APSSVDTNISNH
+421 
-433 QNGRTLPSSSVADF
+433 
-447 PDTVPITASTS
+447 
-458 DAQDGALVQS
+458 
-468 YVATGLPDT
+468 
-477 IPAPSSVDTNISN
+477 
-490 HQNGRTLPSSSVAD
+490 
-504 FPDTVPIP
+504 PDTVPIP

-550 LGDRGELHETN
+550 PGDRGELHETN

-571 SATKSDGLIKKL
+571 SATKSDGIVKKL

-608 QIIKEIQSDEQW
+608 QVIKEIQSDEQW

-661 TEEDALQIAKAIE
+661 TEEDALQIAQAIE

-733 LESRKHFKSAT
+733 LESRKHYKSAT

-756 SGFGEIP
+756 SSFGEIP

>member
-1 MHNLVYKTI
+1 MSSNLIHKAI
-10 FDITVDTSEK
+10 FDVTIDTSEK
-20 EANAVCDMLF
+20 EGNAVSNMLF
-30 ERDVHPALEEV
+30 ERNVRPALEEV
-41 LRQFENDDMIIEHS
+41 LQQFENDDMIIEHS

-99 KTDILL
+99 KTDMLL

-195 FREESEF
+195 FREEREF

-231 IVRLLSDR
+231 IVRLLRDR

-290 LVQSYVATG
+290 PIQSYVATG

-306 PSSVDT
+306 PSS
-312 NISNHQNGRT
+312 IAAYIPNHQSET
-322 LPSSSVADF
+322 SLPSSSVADF
-331 PDTVPITA
+331 LDTVPITA

-360 TIPAPSSV
+360 TIPAPS
-368 DTNISNH
+368 
-375 QNGRT
+375 
-380 LPSSSVADFPD
+380 P
-391 TVPITASTSDAQ
+391 
-403 DGALVQSY
+403 
-411 VATGLPDTIP
+411 
-421 APSSVDTNISNH
+421 
-433 QNGRTLPSSSVADF
+433 
-447 PDTVPITASTS
+447 
-458 DAQDGALVQS
+458 
-468 YVATGLPDT
+468 
-477 IPAPSSVDTNISN
+477 VDTNISN

-571 SATKSDGLIKKL
+571 LATKSDGLIKKL

-744 CQIRAAHLLHEL
+744 CQIHAAHLLHEL

>member
-1 MHNLVYKTI
+1 MSSNLIHKAI
-10 FDITVDTSEK
+10 FDVTIDTSEK
-20 EANAVCDMLF
+20 EGNAVSNMLF
-30 ERDVHPALEEV
+30 ERNVRPALEEV
-41 LRQFENDDMIIEHS
+41 LQQFENDDMIIEHS

-99 KTDILL
+99 KTDMLL

-306 PSSVDT
+306 PSS
-312 NISNHQNGRT
+312 IAAYIPNHQSET
-322 LPSSSVADF
+322 SLPSSSVADF
-331 PDTVPITA
+331 
-339 STSDAQDGALVQSYV
+339 L
-354 ATGLPD
+354 
-360 TIPAPSSV
+360 
-368 DTNISNH
+368 
-375 QNGRT
+375 
-380 LPSSSVADFPD
+380 
-391 TVPITASTSDAQ
+391 
-403 DGALVQSY
+403 
-411 VATGLPDTIP
+411 
-421 APSSVDTNISNH
+421 
-433 QNGRTLPSSSVADF
+433 
-447 PDTVPITASTS
+447 DTVPITASTS

-571 SATKSDGLIKKL
+571 LATKSDGLIKKL

-608 QIIKEIQSDEQW
+608 QIIKEIQSNEQW

>member
-1 MHNLVYKTI
+1 MSSNLIHKAI
-10 FDITVDTSEK
+10 FDVTIDTSEK
-20 EANAVCDMLF
+20 EGNAVSNMLF
-30 ERDVHPALEEV
+30 ERNVRPALEEV
-41 LRQFENDDMIIEHS
+41 LQQFENDDMIIEHS

-99 KTDILL
+99 KTDMLL

-185 GRISSDVIKL
+185 ERISSDVIKL
-195 FREESEF
+195 FREEREF

-231 IVRLLSDR
+231 IVRLLRDR

-290 LVQSYVATG
+290 PIQSYVATG

-306 PSSVDT
+306 PSS
-312 NISNHQNGRT
+312 IAAYIPNHQSET
-322 LPSSSVADF
+322 SLPSSSVADF
-331 PDTVPITA
+331 LDTVPITA

-360 TIPAPSSV
+360 TIPAPS
-368 DTNISNH
+368 
-375 QNGRT
+375 
-380 LPSSSVADFPD
+380 P
-391 TVPITASTSDAQ
+391 
-403 DGALVQSY
+403 
-411 VATGLPDTIP
+411 
-421 APSSVDTNISNH
+421 
-433 QNGRTLPSSSVADF
+433 
-447 PDTVPITASTS
+447 
-458 DAQDGALVQS
+458 
-468 YVATGLPDT
+468 
-477 IPAPSSVDTNISN
+477 VDTNISN

-571 SATKSDGLIKKL
+571 LATKSDGLIKKL

>member
-1 MHNLVYKTI
+1 MSSNLIHKAI
-10 FDITVDTSEK
+10 FDVTIDTSEK

-30 ERDVHPALEEV
+30 ERNVRPALEEV
-41 LRQFENDDMIIEHS
+41 LQQFENDDMIIEHS

-86 GGVLSNYNHFIEL
+86 GGVLSNYNHLIEL
-99 KTDILL
+99 KTDMLL
-105 DYIQKPVVPWSIDRV
+105 HYIQKPVVPWSIDRV

-290 LVQSYVATG
+290 PIQSYVATG

-306 PSSVDT
+306 PSS
-312 NISNHQNGRT
+312 IAAYIPNHQSET
-322 LPSSSVADF
+322 SLPSSSVADF
-331 PDTVPITA
+331 LDTVPITA

-360 TIPAPSSV
+360 TIPASSPV

-391 TVPITASTSDAQ
+391 TVPI
-403 DGALVQSY
+403 
-411 VATGLPDTIP
+411 
-421 APSSVDTNISNH
+421 PSSVDTNISNH
-433 QNGRTLPSSSVADF
+433 QNGRTLPSS
-447 PDTVPITASTS
+447 P
-458 DAQDGALVQS
+458 
-468 YVATGLPDT
+468 
-477 IPAPSSVDTNISN
+477 
-490 HQNGRTLPSSSVAD
+490 VAD

-550 LGDRGELHETN
+550 PGDRGELHE
-561 SNPRNTNSSQ
+561 TNSSQ
-571 SATKSDGLIKKL
+571 SATKSDGIIKKL

-608 QIIKEIQSDEQW
+608 QVIKEIQSDEQW
-620 KLLLGSN
+620 ELLLGSN

>member
-30 ERDVHPALEEV
+30 ERNVRPALEEV
-41 LRQFENDDMIIEHS
+41 LQQFENDDMIIEHS

-99 KTDILL
+99 KTDMLL

-299 LPDTIPA
+299 LPDTIPT
-306 PSSVDT
+306 PSS
-312 NISNHQNGRT
+312 IAAYIPNHQSET
-322 LPSSSVADF
+322 SLPSSSVADF
-331 PDTVPITA
+331 LDTVPITA

-360 TIPAPSSV
+360 TIPAPS
-368 DTNISNH
+368 
-375 QNGRT
+375 
-380 LPSSSVADFPD
+380 P
-391 TVPITASTSDAQ
+391 
-403 DGALVQSY
+403 
-411 VATGLPDTIP
+411 
-421 APSSVDTNISNH
+421 
-433 QNGRTLPSSSVADF
+433 
-447 PDTVPITASTS
+447 
-458 DAQDGALVQS
+458 
-468 YVATGLPDT
+468 
-477 IPAPSSVDTNISN
+477 VDTNISN

-571 SATKSDGLIKKL
+571 LATKSDGLIKKL

-608 QIIKEIQSDEQW
+608 QIIKEIQSNEQW

-694 LTAVIM
+694 LTAVVM

>member
-1 MHNLVYKTI
+1 MSSNLIHKAI
-10 FDITVDTSEK
+10 FDVTIDTSEK
-20 EANAVCDMLF
+20 EGNAVSNMLF
-30 ERDVHPALEEV
+30 ERNVRPALEEV
-41 LRQFENDDMIIEHS
+41 LQQFENDDMIIEHS

-99 KTDILL
+99 KTNMLL

-195 FREESEF
+195 FREEREF

-231 IVRLLSDR
+231 IVRLLRDR

-290 LVQSYVATG
+290 PIQSYVATG

-306 PSSVDT
+306 PSS
-312 NISNHQNGRT
+312 IAAYIPNHQSET
-322 LPSSSVADF
+322 SLPSSSVADF
-331 PDTVPITA
+331 LDTVPIAA
-339 STSDAQDGALVQSYV
+339 SASDAQDGAPIQSYV

-360 TIPAPSSV
+360 TIPAPS
-368 DTNISNH
+368 
-375 QNGRT
+375 
-380 LPSSSVADFPD
+380 P
-391 TVPITASTSDAQ
+391 
-403 DGALVQSY
+403 
-411 VATGLPDTIP
+411 
-421 APSSVDTNISNH
+421 
-433 QNGRTLPSSSVADF
+433 
-447 PDTVPITASTS
+447 
-458 DAQDGALVQS
+458 
-468 YVATGLPDT
+468 
-477 IPAPSSVDTNISN
+477 VDTNISN

-571 SATKSDGLIKKL
+571 SATKSDELIKKL

-608 QIIKEIQSDEQW
+608 QVIKEIQSDEQW

>member
-1 MHNLVYKTI
+1 MSSNLIHKAI
-10 FDITVDTSEK
+10 FDVTIDTSEK
-20 EANAVCDMLF
+20 EGNAVSNMLF
-30 ERDVHPALEEV
+30 ERNVRPALEEV
-41 LRQFENDDMIIEHS
+41 LQQFENDDMIIEHS

-99 KTDILL
+99 KTNMLL

-306 PSSVDT
+306 PSS
-312 NISNHQNGRT
+312 IAAYIPNHQSET
-322 LPSSSVADF
+322 SLPSSSVADF
-331 PDTVPITA
+331 PDTVPI
-339 STSDAQDGALVQSYV
+339 
-354 ATGLPD
+354 
-360 TIPAPSSV
+360 PSSV

-391 TVPITASTSDAQ
+391 TVPI
-403 DGALVQSY
+403 
-411 VATGLPDTIP
+411 
-421 APSSVDTNISNH
+421 
-433 QNGRTLPSSSVADF
+433 
-447 PDTVPITASTS
+447 
-458 DAQDGALVQS
+458 
-468 YVATGLPDT
+468 
-477 IPAPSSVDTNISN
+477 PSSVDTNISN

-550 LGDRGELHETN
+550 PGDRGELHETN

-571 SATKSDGLIKKL
+571 SATKSDGIIKKL

-608 QIIKEIQSDEQW
+608 QVIKEIQSDEQW

>member
-1 MHNLVYKTI
+1 MSSNLIHKAI
-10 FDITVDTSEK
+10 FDVTIDTSEK
-20 EANAVCDMLF
+20 EGNAVCDMLF
-30 ERDVHPALEEV
+30 ERNVRPALEKV
-41 LRQFENDDMIIEHS
+41 LQQFENDDMIIEHP
-55 IELNIGTITEGELE
+55 IELNIGSITEKELE
-69 HSIAEKL
+69 HSIADKL

-86 GGVLSNYNHFIEL
+86 GGVLSNYNHFIEP
-99 KTDILL
+99 KTDMLL
-105 DYIQKPVVPWSIDRV
+105 DYLQKPVVPWSIDRV
-120 KGFDLQQLLRESI
+120 KGFDLQQLLREAI

-290 LVQSYVATG
+290 LVQSYV
-299 LPDTIPA
+299 
-306 PSSVDT
+306 
-312 NISNHQNGRT
+312 
-322 LPSSSVADF
+322 
-331 PDTVPITA
+331 
-339 STSDAQDGALVQSYV
+339 
-354 ATGLPD
+354 
-360 TIPAPSSV
+360 
-368 DTNISNH
+368 
-375 QNGRT
+375 
-380 LPSSSVADFPD
+380 
-391 TVPITASTSDAQ
+391 
-403 DGALVQSY
+403 
-411 VATGLPDTIP
+411 
-421 APSSVDTNISNH
+421 
-433 QNGRTLPSSSVADF
+433 
-447 PDTVPITASTS
+447 
-458 DAQDGALVQS
+458 
-468 YVATGLPDT
+468 
-477 IPAPSSVDTNISN
+477 
-490 HQNGRTLPSSSVAD
+490 VAD

-520 EQGKGASSDFYKLNT
+520 EQGKGASSGFYKPNT

-550 LGDRGELHETN
+550 PGDRGELHETN

-571 SATKSDGLIKKL
+571 PATKSDGLIKKL

-627 ESSAYALQK
+627 ESSAYTLQK

-700 RTQPDLKERIPIY
+700 HTQPDLKERIPIY

>member
-1 MHNLVYKTI
+1 M
-10 FDITVDTSEK
+10 
-20 EANAVCDMLF
+20 
-30 ERDVHPALEEV
+30 
-41 LRQFENDDMIIEHS
+41 
-55 IELNIGTITEGELE
+55 
-69 HSIAEKL
+69 
-76 RQALLKYRHD
+76 
-86 GGVLSNYNHFIEL
+86 
-99 KTDILL
+99 
-105 DYIQKPVVPWSIDRV
+105 
-120 KGFDLQQLLRESI
+120 
-133 QKAMKSEVYL
+133 
-143 EQMTTLLSDSIEACK
+143 
-158 RFFELPFQQTDFY
+158 
-171 ILLERLVSKSPIFR
+171 
-185 GRISSDVIKL
+185 
-195 FREESEF
+195 
-202 DFLLSK
+202 
-208 EIMHYLLS
+208 
-216 CSLFGSKQENILSLM
+216 
-231 IVRLLSDR
+231 
-239 WHSKKS
+239 
-245 MKSRKPIKE
+245 
-254 TIVSSSK
+254 
-261 MILAQDLQ
+261 
-269 DRNYAY
+269 
-275 PLPITASASDAQDGA
+275 
-290 LVQSYVATG
+290 
-299 LPDTIPA
+299 
-306 PSSVDT
+306 
-312 NISNHQNGRT
+312 
-322 LPSSSVADF
+322 
-331 PDTVPITA
+331 
-339 STSDAQDGALVQSYV
+339 
-354 ATGLPD
+354 
-360 TIPAPSSV
+360 
-368 DTNISNH
+368 
-375 QNGRT
+375 
-380 LPSSSVADFPD
+380 
-391 TVPITASTSDAQ
+391 
-403 DGALVQSY
+403 
-411 VATGLPDTIP
+411 
-421 APSSVDTNISNH
+421 
-433 QNGRTLPSSSVADF
+433 
-447 PDTVPITASTS
+447 
-458 DAQDGALVQS
+458 
-468 YVATGLPDT
+468 
-477 IPAPSSVDTNISN
+477 
-490 HQNGRTLPSSSVAD
+490 
-504 FPDTVPIP
+504 
-512 SSINDDAK
+512 
-520 EQGKGASSDFYKLNT
+520 
-535 ESIASSDIAL
+535 
-545 GLSWT
+545 
-550 LGDRGELHETN
+550 
-561 SNPRNTNSSQ
+561 
-571 SATKSDGLIKKL
+571 

-608 QIIKEIQSDEQW
+608 QVIKEIQSDEQW

>member
-1 MHNLVYKTI
+1 MSSNLIHKAI
-10 FDITVDTSEK
+10 FDVTIDTSEK
-20 EANAVCDMLF
+20 EGNAVSNMLF
-30 ERDVHPALEEV
+30 ERNVRPALEEV
-41 LRQFENDDMIIEHS
+41 LQQFENDDMIIEHS

-99 KTDILL
+99 KTNMLL

-143 EQMTTLLSDSIEACK
+143 EQMTTLLSDSLEACK

-195 FREESEF
+195 FREEREF

-231 IVRLLSDR
+231 IVRLLRDR

-290 LVQSYVATG
+290 PIQSYVATG

-306 PSSVDT
+306 PSS
-312 NISNHQNGRT
+312 IAAYIPNHQSET
-322 LPSSSVADF
+322 SLPSSSVADF
-331 PDTVPITA
+331 LDTVPIAA
-339 STSDAQDGALVQSYV
+339 SASDAQDGAPIQSYV

-360 TIPAPSSV
+360 TIPAPS
-368 DTNISNH
+368 
-375 QNGRT
+375 
-380 LPSSSVADFPD
+380 P
-391 TVPITASTSDAQ
+391 
-403 DGALVQSY
+403 
-411 VATGLPDTIP
+411 
-421 APSSVDTNISNH
+421 
-433 QNGRTLPSSSVADF
+433 
-447 PDTVPITASTS
+447 
-458 DAQDGALVQS
+458 
-468 YVATGLPDT
+468 
-477 IPAPSSVDTNISN
+477 VDTNISN

-571 SATKSDGLIKKL
+571 SATKSDELIKKL

-608 QIIKEIQSDEQW
+608 QVIKEIQSDEQW

>member
-1 MHNLVYKTI
+1 MSSNLIHKAI
-10 FDITVDTSEK
+10 FDVTIDTSEK

-41 LRQFENDDMIIEHS
+41 LRQFENDDMIIGHS

-99 KTDILL
+99 KTDMLL

-306 PSSVDT
+306 PSS
-312 NISNHQNGRT
+312 IAAYIPNHQSET
-322 LPSSSVADF
+322 SLPSSSVADF
-331 PDTVPITA
+331 LDTVPITA

-360 TIPAPSSV
+360 TIPAPS
-368 DTNISNH
+368 
-375 QNGRT
+375 
-380 LPSSSVADFPD
+380 P
-391 TVPITASTSDAQ
+391 
-403 DGALVQSY
+403 
-411 VATGLPDTIP
+411 
-421 APSSVDTNISNH
+421 
-433 QNGRTLPSSSVADF
+433 
-447 PDTVPITASTS
+447 
-458 DAQDGALVQS
+458 
-468 YVATGLPDT
+468 
-477 IPAPSSVDTNISN
+477 VDTNISN

-571 SATKSDGLIKKL
+571 LATKSDGLIKKL

-608 QIIKEIQSDEQW
+608 QIIKEIQSNEQW

>member
-1 MHNLVYKTI
+1 MSSNLIHKAI
-10 FDITVDTSEK
+10 FDVTIDTSEK
-20 EANAVCDMLF
+20 EGNAVSNMLF
-30 ERDVHPALEEV
+30 ERNVRPALEEV
-41 LRQFENDDMIIEHS
+41 LQQFENDDMIIEHS

-76 RQALLKYRHD
+76 RQALLKYWHD

-99 KTDILL
+99 KTNMLL

-195 FREESEF
+195 FREEREF

-231 IVRLLSDR
+231 IVRLLRDR

-290 LVQSYVATG
+290 PIQSYVATG

-306 PSSVDT
+306 PS
-312 NISNHQNGRT
+312 
-322 LPSSSVADF
+322 P
-331 PDTVPITA
+331 
-339 STSDAQDGALVQSYV
+339 
-354 ATGLPD
+354 
-360 TIPAPSSV
+360 
-368 DTNISNH
+368 
-375 QNGRT
+375 
-380 LPSSSVADFPD
+380 
-391 TVPITASTSDAQ
+391 
-403 DGALVQSY
+403 
-411 VATGLPDTIP
+411 
-421 APSSVDTNISNH
+421 
-433 QNGRTLPSSSVADF
+433 
-447 PDTVPITASTS
+447 
-458 DAQDGALVQS
+458 
-468 YVATGLPDT
+468 
-477 IPAPSSVDTNISN
+477 VDTNISN

-571 SATKSDGLIKKL
+571 SATKSDELIKKL

-608 QIIKEIQSDEQW
+608 QVIKEIQSDEQW